1 MAEMPER
8 PFCAGSGTAG
18 RAGNEHQA
26 TAAGDEDTGA
36 RKEVVAKATMEEV
49 LGAEKCREGIA
60 DESKPT
66 RALQGWTG

>member
-49 LGAEKCREGIA
+49 LRAKNVEKACG
-60 DESKPT
+60 ESKPT